1 MREFSMSTTSQDP
14 TLLFF
19 RKRPLGWS
27 SNISI
32 ASSLQSI
39 ETSFFLTALGRYPH
53 ALLVCVSAIESCLQA
68 ASIDPKEKD
77 GLQDL
82 IKKAKKSSVE
92 VSNFPDASLERL
104 RSARNRIVHHGFSPH
119 DDSESVSIYLEVC
132 IPFLERCYMQF
143 HSFDLMDGLLIEYA
157 EQIRAAQKV
166 HTLARAAHQVNLSYC
181 VHAFSHSIR
190 WSFKESFS
198 SSWEIDLL
206 THTEEIGTKFDR
218 TFSEKKKLKNLYEVP
233 WSVSCPV
240 CREID
245 AAVVE
250 IDPDKMDEQEIATN
264 RLTCTNCGFMVHRDE
279 PYLSQVLLEEQVSS
293 SKSKIFEEYGI
304 A

>member
-1 MREFSMSTTSQDP
+1 MSTAAQEP

-19 RKRPLGWS
+19 RKRPHGWDTS
-27 SNISI
+27 TSI

-68 ASIDPKEKD
+68 ASIGPNEKD

-82 IKKAKKSSVE
+82 IKKARRSSAE
-92 VSNFPDASLERL
+92 VNDFPEASLERL

-119 DDSESVSIYLEVC
+119 DDSESVSIYLEVG
-132 IPFLERCYMQF
+132 IPFLDLCYKQF

-157 EQIRAAQKV
+157 EHVRAAQKV
-166 HTLARAAHQVNLSYC
+166 HTLAQGAHNIDLSYC
-181 VHAFSHSIR
+181 VHGFSHSIR

-198 SSWEIDLL
+198 SSWEIDALA
-206 THTEEIGTKFDR
+206 HAEEIGTKFDR
-218 TFSEKKKLKNLYEVP
+218 TFSEKKKLENLFEVP

-250 IDPDKMDEQEIATN
+250 IDPDKMDEHEIATN
-264 RLTCTNCGFMVHRDE
+264 RLACTNCGFVVHSDE
-279 PYLSQVLLEEQVSS
+279 PYLSQVLLEGQVSS
-293 SKSKIFEEYGI
+293 SKSKILEEYGP